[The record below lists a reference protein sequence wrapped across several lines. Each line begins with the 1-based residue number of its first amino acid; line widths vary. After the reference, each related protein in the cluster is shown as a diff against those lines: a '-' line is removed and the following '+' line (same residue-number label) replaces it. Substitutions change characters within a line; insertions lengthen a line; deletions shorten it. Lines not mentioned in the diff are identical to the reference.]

1 MGTGSSVSLTIEMEH
16 RKEWQSPWVSICS
29 KSEFALAAQTIY
41 VGNESPGDH
50 LNDRWLTHDPYL
62 PCRWT
67 DFS

>member
-16 RKEWQSPWVSICS
+16 TKECQSPWVRIWF

-50 LNDRWLTHDPYL
+50 LNERWLIHDP
-62 PCRWT
+62 
-67 DFS
+67 